1 MEYLK
6 PNHGLKGRDII
17 PVVMALA
24 AIDEDMAVEDFAT
37 LKEKYPLRS
46 YSSEDL
52 ASEFLK
58 LTGYPI
64 GVSAY

>member
-6 PNHGLKGRDII
+6 ANHCLKGRDII
-17 PVVMALA
+17 PVVMDLA
-24 AIDEDMAVEDFAT
+24 SFDEDMEVEDFAS
-37 LKEKYPLRS
+37 LKEKYPLKS

-64 GVSAY
+64 GVSSY